1 MVLENGTNFA
11 FHNPQFRIIYINLGS
26 LIAGL
31 RSWNIQKK
39 NTWRCVAQGDEYV
52 ILGQR
57 IFQKVFVNGC
67 WISTV
72 LPLNGDELFRR
83 WTAFWPR
90 YRHRGVRFGSR
101 SISLRY
107 AECRYTS
114 SFNPLP
120 LLLNKR
126 EREEE
131 KNLSVFARLRVSTCG
146 LDEQR

>member
-1 MVLENGTNFA
+1 M
-11 FHNPQFRIIYINLGS
+11 
-26 LIAGL
+26 
-31 RSWNIQKK
+31 
-39 NTWRCVAQGDEYV
+39 
-52 ILGQR
+52 
-57 IFQKVFVNGC
+57 
-67 WISTV
+67 
-72 LPLNGDELFRR
+72 LPLNGDELFDAVGLR
-83 WTAFWPR
+83 FG
-90 YRHRGVRFGSR
+90 HGIDIEGFGSR